1 MPIETEIKLRLRG
14 SPDEARA
21 LLERLGYRA
30 AGPRQLQV
38 DQLFDRAGELRA
50 AGKVLRLR
58 SAGGGWLLTFKGPAA
73 VPSPHKSRPEI
84 ETSVADGA
92 ALEAILEA
100 LGFQPVFVY
109 EKYRT
114 EFHAPGQ
121 PGLITLDETPI
132 GDFLELEGP
141 GDWIDATVKVLGYS
155 DRDYLLASYAA
166 LYREHCQRH
175 GGVPSAMRF

>member
-1 MPIETEIKLRLRG
+1 VPIETEIKLRLRG
-14 SPDEARA
+14 SPGEARA

-58 SAGGGWLLTFKGPAA
+58 SAGGRWLLTFKGPAA
-73 VPSPHKSRPEI
+73 RSPHKSRLEI
-84 ETSVADGA
+84 ETEVAGGA
-92 ALEAILEA
+92 ALAAILEA

-141 GDWIDATVKVLGYS
+141 GDWIDSTVKVLGYTAK
-155 DRDYLLASYAA
+155 DYVVASYAT
-166 LYREHCQRH
+166 LYREHCERH